1 MRKTRDIDNFRQKA
15 FRLLLGLLLL
25 LLWGGYMSL
34 HVRAEEADGSQNANV
49 QGNLM
54 AAAVDTIG
62 RGQPSENAAS
72 VVELPVGTH
81 LFVVGEETDGWYEI
95 YYQGKT
101 ACVPSSDLTLSA
113 AVDTTALEQEMQ
125 KIGEEDGAFIESLEM
140 QRKAITRSKVWR
152 IVIIVLIAAV
162 FVTGVVSALRKPKND
177 GKPAGM
183 KKNTGKMR

>member
-101 ACVPSSDLTLSA
+101 AYVPSSDLTVSA
-113 AVDTTALEQEMQ
+113 AVDTAALEQEMQ
-125 KIGEEDGAFIESLEM
+125 KIGEEDSAFIESLEM
-140 QRKAITRSKVWR
+140 QRKAVSRSMVWR
-152 IVIIVLIAAV
+152 IVIVSLMVLFFI
-162 FVTGVVSALRKPKND
+162 TGIISALK
-177 GKPAGM
+177 GK
-183 KKNTGKMR
+183 KISKTD